1 LYEENVG
8 VKIKNPKIAIVGCG
22 WMGLPLAISFLNDSY
37 SVTGT
42 STTVEKANRLNQLG
56 IEGFC
61 WKFSDGYSKS
71 QLSFLNEVDLLILN
85 IPPSKAGSELTYSK
99 ALLELSTFLPDR
111 CKVIFISSTGVYPDS
126 IADASEGYQWTDSD
140 LLKETV
146 QAEILL
152 TEFLNERLTV
162 LRLAGLI
169 GPNRHPINS
178 LASKTNIPNGNS
190 PVNLIHLD
198 DVIGLIKQIIS
209 FQFWGEVVNGCY
221 PIEVTR
227 QEYYQKS
234 AAHFNLQ
241 QPEFLSSS
249 QQTKRVSS
257 KKSID
262 LLNYTY
268 KHSIISY
275 PIS

>member
-1 LYEENVG
+1 
-8 VKIKNPKIAIVGCG
+8 VKTKTQKIAIIGCG
-22 WMGLPLAISFLNDSY
+22 WLGLPLAISFLNDSY
-37 SVTGT
+37 TVIGT

-56 IEGFC
+56 IEGCC
-61 WKFSDGYSKS
+61 WKFSDGFSKN
-71 QLSFLNEVDLLILN
+71 QLSFLNEVDVLILN
-85 IPPSKAGSELTYSK
+85 VPPSKAGSELTYSN
-99 ALLELSTFLPDR
+99 ALLKLSTFLPEKS
-111 CKVIFISSTGVYPDS
+111 KVIFVSTTSVYPDT
-126 IADASEGYQWTDSD
+126 IVDASEEYRWIEED

-146 QAEILL
+146 QAEVLL
-152 TEFLNERLTV
+152 TAFLKERLTV

-169 GPNRHPINS
+169 GPNRHPVNS
-178 LASKTNIPNGNS
+178 LTSKTNIPNGNS
-190 PVNLIHLD
+190 PVNLIHLE

-209 FQFWGEVVNGCY
+209 CEFWGEVVNGCY
-221 PIEVTR
+221 PIDVSR

-249 QQTKRVSS
+249 LQTKRVSS

-275 PIS
+275 SLS